1 MCPGI
6 FFSKDRRE
14 EVIEIEEEPEI
25 VFIPEMNQRVKLM
38 TQGQWMK
45 GCPEP
50 GEQNHLFSL
59 YSQLSEGECPC
70 PHGCYASVK
79 RKKSDF
85 FAVFVRSYRSM
96 LYVQSMLINFCSP
109 NSRNISSN
117 YTELC
122 DKLVHPA
129 ANNIALP
136 AVSQ

>member
-1 MCPGI
+1 VPGI

-14 EVIEIEEEPEI
+14 EVIEIEEDPEI
-25 VFIPEMNQRVKLM
+25 VFIPEVNQRVKLM

-70 PHGCYASVK
+70 PHGCSASIK

-85 FAVFVRSYRSM
+85 FAVFVR
-96 LYVQSMLINFCSP
+96 LYLGIINFLPMLTSTNSP
-109 NSRNISSN
+109 SSRNI
-117 YTELC
+117 
-122 DKLVHPA
+122 
-129 ANNIALP
+129 
-136 AVSQ
+136 